1 MNIEILMKIHL
12 ILLFIRQGQTKTSGK
27 SELRHPGPGGRPLV
41 PGGRGHERQALG
53 DGRGHP
59 GSRGGLHGLQDGQS
73 VTRIKIKCDVKN

>member
-1 MNIEILMKIHL
+1 M
-12 ILLFIRQGQTKTSGK
+12 
-27 SELRHPGPGGRPLV
+27 

-73 VTRIKIKCDVKN
+73 VTRIKIKCDVKNKTPRGSSSHIEKQKLFKYL